1 MKKADFLVDLE
12 DVLQREE
19 ACNEND
25 VLENYDEW
33 DSLSKMATMAYF
45 DKMLRKY
52 GIFDQM
58 EANGIKDGDTVNL
71 YDFEF
76 DYVK

>member
-1 MKKADFLVDLE
+1 MGRINFSDAE
-12 DVLQREE
+12 
-19 ACNEND
+19 
-25 VLENYDEW
+25 
-33 DSLSKMATMAYF
+33 SMAYF
-45 DKMLRKY
+45 DRMLRKN

-58 EANGIKDGDTVNL
+58 EAQGIKDGDTVNL